1 MAAPPRPDR
10 SMGGDRLHAQ
20 PKDRHRHNHGRRLG
34 RPEGLRCSR
43 RTGPGGLGLG
53 VAEAQSRV
61 RRGRRPAA
69 SVPRRRPSGRRPA
82 AGPFPAGCEAVR
94 TLGRFFFGA
103 GLDLPAT
110 DVFWRPGFNP
120 SVLAV
125 EARPVAPGHGD
136 AFDIRSFDAMAT
148 VLRRGGSEHVLFSD
162 GLRHLQLTVTAG
174 SVLDGPV
181 CLRTLLSGLRHMEAK
196 VLALRRLC
204 GLCRLGRLPRGL
216 FPPERRAGRWATML
230 RAWDGER
237 AGASRRRRSS
247 GGRRRTTSGSPV
259 TARACSGS
267 SARHGRWP
275 AAATSGFWAG
285 QRREREAFDG

>member
-1 MAAPPRPDR
+1 MPSR
-10 SMGGDRLHAQ
+10 S
-20 PKDRHRHNHGRRLG
+20 N
-34 RPEGLRCSR
+34 
-43 RTGPGGLGLG
+43 
-53 VAEAQSRV
+53 
-61 RRGRRPAA
+61 
-69 SVPRRRPSGRRPA
+69 
-82 AGPFPAGCEAVR
+82 AGAFS
-94 TLGRFFFGA
+94 FGA

-162 GLRHLQLTVTAG
+162 GLRHLQLAVTAG

-216 FPPERRAGRWATML
+216 FPPERRAGRWAMML
-230 RAWDGER
+230 RAWDGEM
-237 AGASRRRRSS
+237 AGASRRR
-247 GGRRRTTSGSPV
+247 V
-259 TARACSGS
+259 
-267 SARHGRWP
+267 
-275 AAATSGFWAG
+275 AAAIFGEAAAHDLWESGYRSRM
-285 QRREREAFDG
+285 QRLVREAREMAGGGYLRLLGRATEGKGGF

>member
-1 MAAPPRPDR
+1 M
-10 SMGGDRLHAQ
+10 
-20 PKDRHRHNHGRRLG
+20 
-34 RPEGLRCSR
+34 
-43 RTGPGGLGLG
+43 
-53 VAEAQSRV
+53 QSR
-61 RRGRRPAA
+61 
-69 SVPRRRPSGRRPA
+69 SN
-82 AGPFPAGCEAVR
+82 AGAFS
-94 TLGRFFFGA
+94 FGA
-103 GLDLPAT
+103 GLGLPAT

-148 VLRRGGSEHVLFSD
+148 VLRCGGSEHVLFSD
-162 GLRHLQLTVTAG
+162 GPRHLQLAVTAG

-216 FPPERRAGRWATML
+216 FPPERRAGRWAMML
-230 RAWDGER
+230 RAWDGEM

-247 GGRRRTTSGSPV
+247 GRRRCGERWESGYRS
-259 TARACSGS
+259 RM
-267 SARHGRWP
+267 
-275 AAATSGFWAG
+275 
-285 QRREREAFDG
+285 QRLVREAREMAGGGYLGLLDRATEGKGGF